1 MSDDLVALSDD
12 EKQLI
17 RTLLFEYR
25 RHVLPG
31 ERAEL
36 QRVRVLLNKVSRL
49 EKAV

>member
-1 MSDDLVALSDD
+1 VTDLVALSPD

-17 RTLLFEYR
+17 ANLLAEHR

-36 QRVRVLLNKVSRL
+36 DRIRVLLNKMARL
-49 EKAV
+49 EPVR